1 MLNFDKYIKYSKSV
15 LLNEQLRYSYIT
27 EELSKKMLDLKK
39 YLTTHYTQKDNELK
53 SIDKNLT
60 GKKVGEKEY
69 SSIHTIFDLVKGYY
83 RDKKI
88 DYNLPGYYFYEYD
101 STVED
106 VYLIHFSSAAQI
118 IYDSQEFK
126 FGPSEPENIA
136 KAHLAPKD
144 RDIKVPHGYNF
155 AFSVKD
161 VIKYGLGYLMKF
173 KFLKLSSD
181 GNANLF
187 SLGKYLTIKNK
198 SMYGQNA
205 IIFFVPAAIRIYAPM
220 DKQYQMI
227 FYSTE
232 AKNINLIVNE
242 DGLWKIKDKTQTEV
256 IFEDKNLSN
265 VIKNY
270 INGYEKNKLK
280 LK

>member
-1 MLNFDKYIKYSKSV
+1 MLNFDNYLKYTKSI
-15 LLNEQLRYSYIT
+15 LLNENIRYSYIT

-39 YLTTHYTQKDNELK
+39 YLTIHYTQKDKELK
-53 SIDKNLT
+53 KIDVELT
-60 GKKVGEKEY
+60 GKKVGEKDY
-69 SSIHTIFDLVKGYY
+69 NSIRTIFDLVKGYY
-83 RDKKI
+83 KDKKI
-88 DYNLPGYYFYEYD
+88 DYNLPGYYFYEYV

-161 VIKYGLGYLMKF
+161 VIKYGLGYLMKM

-232 AKNINLIVNE
+232 AKHINLIVNE
-242 DGLWKIKDKTQTEV
+242 DGLWKIKDKMQNEI
-256 IFEDKNLSN
+256 IFQDKNLGK
-265 VIKNY
+265 VVKDY
-270 INGYEKNKLK
+270 INGFEINKNKLK
-280 LK
+280 